1 MLGKRPAKRLTTASA
16 ANTAKIKTD
25 CPRTLPLFATSR
37 DLLRGMF
44 AVCAVVQNEFL
55 E

>member
-25 CPRTLPLFATSR
+25 CPRTLPLFAASR